1 MTKTVRIES
10 IRFGYLAILFAGILS
25 LHAGSLFAQSID
37 FGKSYIN
44 VTKGLNG
51 GTIEPGDTLEIRASV
66 VVRSGVY
73 DSMRF
78 TDVVPTGTV
87 YLAGTIR
94 VLTNEGKVY
103 KQFTDA
109 ALDDPGQIVG
119 SNITINMGY
128 NATDVPATAFRRG
141 RIRNTHKPSFYS
153 STCIMIASYQV
164 RITAGLGSTVS
175 TGGGTITY
183 RPNPG
188 LLTSYSFP
196 SNTLAIYT
204 NYGVCSNAIG
214 VNALGTEFNG
224 SFGSGPTRNR
234 GTSGNVPPGYSYTI
248 FTTGTP
254 NDYSY
259 GIANNTST
267 QFGYSTINTWNK
279 PDPDPDGGGPLTTHR
294 VFSVWDII
302 GDHTGAAN
310 PVLGN
315 NPADTVANNNGG
327 YMLIVNAAY
336 RIDSAFQQTISGLC
350 PNTYY
355 EISCWMR
362 NICSKC
368 GCDSNG
374 KGASNGS
381 GPVFYIPTGTGDSSG
396 VAPNITFEVNG
407 LDYYTTGNLSY
418 SGQWVKKGFT
428 YLTGPLETSINL
440 KFFNNAPGGGGNDW
454 ALDDI
459 TVATCSPELQ
469 LNPSPNPFIC
479 QDNLVEIGATV
490 YSFFNNYTYYKWQ
503 KSTDNGAS
511 WSETGVSGGPET
523 PVWNGSNWEYTVDY
537 PSFVGVATDS
547 GDQYRLVIAT
557 TSSNLSD
564 DDCAFS
570 DPVVI
575 TLTVEDC
582 MILPI
587 ELLSFTGKLAQG
599 LVNLHWIT
607 TPEEEP
613 VTYTVERSSDGNRFA
628 AIHVLPG
635 QQQTSG
641 NNEYSFTDPQPLSGT
656 AYYRL
661 RMETA
666 GGHKYSKVLVF
677 NHVSSGLSFGP
688 MPNPFTGSLRV
699 ELNSAA
705 NTTAH
710 LLLVDPLGRTLVKT
724 QTTLTAGRNAIDLP
738 STQSIPNGIY
748 TIQVITNDQKISRK
762 IVKAGN

>member
-1 MTKTVRIES
+1 MA
-10 IRFGYLAILFAGILS
+10 GAILLQ
-25 LHAGSLFAQSID
+25 AGSLSAQNID

-51 GTIEPGDTLEIRASV
+51 GTIETGDTLEIRASV
-66 VVRSGVY
+66 VVRSGAY
-73 DSMRF
+73 DSCRF

-87 YLAGTIR
+87 YLTGTIR
-94 VLTNEGKVY
+94 VLTNEGKIY
-103 KQFTDA
+103 KQFTDGA
-109 ALDDPGQIVG
+109 WDDPGWITG

-128 NATDVPATAFRRG
+128 NPSDVPATSARRG

-164 RITAGLGSTVS
+164 RVTAALGSTIS
-175 TGGGTITY
+175 TGGGTFTY

-188 LLTSYSFP
+188 LLTTYTFP
-196 SNTLAIYT
+196 ANTLAIYT
-204 NYGVCSNAIG
+204 NYGVCSNAVG

-224 SFGSGPTRNR
+224 TFGSGATRNR

-302 GDHTGAAN
+302 GDHTGAVN
-310 PVLGN
+310 LVLGN
-315 NPADTVANNNGG
+315 SPADTVANNNGG

-374 KGASNGS
+374 KGASNTS
-381 GPVFYIPTGTGDSSG
+381 GPVYYIPTATGDSSG

-418 SGQWVKKGFT
+418 SGEWVKKGFT
-428 YLTGPLETSINL
+428 YLTKPSETSITL

-479 QDNLVEIGATV
+479 DSNLVEIGATV
-490 YSFFNNYTYYKWQ
+490 YSFFDNYTYYKWQ
-503 KSTDNGAS
+503 KSTDNGAT
-511 WSETGVSGGPET
+511 WTETGVGGGPET

-537 PSFVGVATDS
+537 PDFVGTAADS

-557 TSSNLSD
+557 TSGNLTDANCS
-564 DDCAFS
+564 FS
-570 DPVVI
+570 DPTVI
-575 TLTVEDC
+575 TLTVDDC
-582 MILPI
+582 TILPV
-587 ELLSFTGKLAQG
+587 ELISFTGAATNGNVSLK
-599 LVNLHWIT
+599 WISSA
-607 TPEEEP
+607 EEQP
-613 VTYTVERSSDGNRFA
+613 VTYHIEKSVDGTHFQT
-628 AIHVLPG
+628 IQSVTGHQLPG
-635 QQQTSG
+635 NNQYHFLDQQSLT
-641 NNEYSFTDPQPLSGT
+641 GT
-656 AYYRL
+656 AYYRI
-661 RMETA
+661 RVETD
-666 GGHKYSKVLVF
+666 GGHKYSKTLVF
-677 NHVSSGLSFGP
+677 NSQSPGLSFGP
-688 MPNPFTGSLRV
+688 MTNPFRGNLRV
-699 ELNSAA
+699 EINSGS
-705 NTTAH
+705 NTQAQIMIF
-710 LLLVDPLGRTLVKT
+710 DQLGRLAKRME
-724 QTTLTAGRNAIDLP
+724 TTLYAGRNSIDIPGSLQFASGVYTLRV
-738 STQSIPNGIY
+738 STKEK
-748 TIQVITNDQKISRK
+748 DLARK
-762 IVKAGN
+762 IVKTGN